1 MKLIQFIYKDTIIA
15 QQSAEMFLNQID
27 EVKWL
32 LAESYSC
39 YPDDIETRYVT
50 FEVDET
56 LSNYDL
62 TDKGIITF
70 NGGYPEVAKG
80 IVMTIDE
87 SSDEFL
93 DAMVGKNVENF
104 IEKHLHFKF

>member
-1 MKLIQFIYKDTIIA
+1 MKLIQFIYKDTILA

-27 EVKWL
+27 ELKWL
-32 LAESYSC
+32 LAEAYEC

-50 FEVDET
+50 FEVNPS

-62 TDKGIITF
+62 SKKGIITF
-70 NGGYPEVAKG
+70 NGGYPEMAKG

-87 SSDEFL
+87 TSDEFL
-93 DAMVGKNVENF
+93 DAMVGKNVETF

>member
-1 MKLIQFIYKDTIIA
+1 MKLIQFIYKDTIVA

-32 LAESYSC
+32 LAEAYKC
-39 YPDDIETRYVT
+39 YPDDIETRYVM
-50 FEVDET
+50 FEVDPT

-70 NGGYPEVAKG
+70 NDGYPEVAKG

-93 DAMVGKNVENF
+93 DAMVGKNVDKF

>member
-1 MKLIQFIYKDTIIA
+1 MKLIQFIYKDTIVA

-32 LAESYSC
+32 LAEAYKC
-39 YPDDIETRYVT
+39 YPDDIETRYVM
-50 FEVDET
+50 FEVDPT

-70 NGGYPEVAKG
+70 NDGYPEVAKG

>member
-1 MKLIQFIYKDTIIA
+1 MKLIQFIYKDTIVA

-32 LAESYSC
+32 LAEAYSC
-39 YPDDIETRYVT
+39 YPDDIETRYVM
-50 FEVDET
+50 FEVDPT